1 MRIAEIKRKTA
12 ETDIELSL
20 NLDGKGNY
28 RVSTG
33 NGFFD
38 HMTEL
43 LAKHGAFDLDLTCKG
58 DTRVDFH
65 HSAED
70 IGICLGKAFSE
81 ALSDKAGINRYG
93 SSLLPMDETLILCA
107 LDFSGRSYL
116 NFEVKFPEEYK
127 IGDFD
132 VELIEE
138 FLLALTRSAGLT
150 LHVKQ
155 LAGSNMHHIAEGI
168 FKALARAL
176 REAVAIDPRLSG
188 ILPSTK
194 GTL

>member
-1 MRIAEIKRKTA
+1 MRISEIKRKTA
-12 ETDIELSL
+12 ETDIQLTL
-20 NLDGKGNY
+20 NLDGKGIY
-28 RVSTG
+28 SIATG

-38 HMTEL
+38 HMIEL
-43 LAKHGAFDLDLTCKG
+43 FARHGAFDLELKCKG
-58 DTRVDFH
+58 DLRVDFH

-70 IGICLGKAFSE
+70 IGICLGKVFSD
-81 ALSDKAGINRYG
+81 ALSDKSGINRYG
-93 SSLLPMDETLILCA
+93 EAIIPMDETLILCA

-116 NFEVKFPEEYK
+116 NFDVRFPEEYK

-138 FLLALTRSAGLT
+138 FLLALTRSANLT
-150 LHVKQ
+150 LHIKK
-155 LAGSNMHHIAEGI
+155 LEGSNMHHIAEGI
-168 FKALARAL
+168 FKSLARAL
-176 REAVAIDPRLSG
+176 RQAVKVDPALSG